1 MDNIFLFQSYKIYK
15 IEPKCNIDIILKMD
29 FSSMSASASAS
40 ASMDPRHMLFLQRN
54 GLAAYNNYFNRDKK
68 RIVVEPVDESNWM
81 FPPPPRPIAG
91 TPCSLE
97 PCEEYKRRFDIFY
110 DEFRDGDNAVPRPV
124 EMEFRLVEPLEDH
137 YRFVPLDYI
146 KEHGVLEFIL
156 ESQYCYAA
164 CSLLQYSKAAEYQMM
179 YINKL
184 IQEGR
189 LTSRGKKVLEV
200 STWRQLGR

>member
-1 MDNIFLFQSYKIYK
+1 
-15 IEPKCNIDIILKMD
+15 MD
-29 FSSMSASASAS
+29 FKTSTMSASTSAS
-40 ASMDPRHMLFLQRN
+40 GSMDHRHMLFLQRN

-68 RIVVEPVDESNWM
+68 RIVMEPVVDESNWM

-124 EMEFRLVEPLEDH
+124 EMEFRLVEPLESH

-164 CSLLQYSKAAEYQMM
+164 CSLLQYSKVAEYQMI

-184 IQEGR
+184 IREGR